1 MNSIKI
7 VFGFTDNVNK
17 FVKICEKYSEEID
30 VSAGRYIVNG
40 KSILG
45 LLSLNLL
52 DDATVTI
59 HTDNIFT
66 AERFINEVKGLSR
79 GDR

>member
-17 FVKICEKYSEEID
+17 FVKICERYSEEID

-45 LLSLNLL
+45 ILSLNLL
-52 DDATVTI
+52 DDVTVTI
-59 HTDNIFT
+59 HTDNIVT
-66 AERFINEVKGLSR
+66 AEKFINEVKGLI
-79 GDR
+79 GEN

>member
-7 VFGFTDNVNK
+7 VFGFAENVNK
-17 FVKICEKYSEEID
+17 FVKICNKYKEDID
-30 VSAGRYIVNG
+30 VVSGRYIVNG

-52 DDATVTI
+52 DDVTVTI
-59 HTDNIFT
+59 HTDNIVI
-66 AERFINEVKGLSR
+66 AERFINEVKGIFN
-79 GDR
+79 DD